1 MCRES
6 VWYLGERRVCRGRE
20 SSGTPHNRTEREA
33 STDRQ
38 WTRAWFVGQRGAEGA
53 RLERVGLRG
62 KRVPSRY
69 IVVWRGGRVDS
80 RAAERMCRARSY
92 GHIERKQNSVTTTT
106 RHNPLHLSNLSAAP
120 NRTAPTPLPSLYTA
134 HPSTRMLT
142 PAPAPAPD
150 CCSQQSGPPRSRTPP
165 HSGYRVRAPDPAL
178 GRWLTD
184 RSRTRQE
191 ASR

>member
-1 MCRES
+1 M
-6 VWYLGERRVCRGRE
+6 CRGRE
-20 SSGTPHNRTEREA
+20 SSGTPHNERNRTGEREA

-38 WTRAWFVGQRGAEGA
+38 WTRVWFLWDRERSGGGAFGA
-53 RLERVGLRG
+53 RRTPRQESAKSVSCRVAWWPR
-62 KRVPSRY
+62 RQPS
-69 IVVWRGGRVDS
+69 S
-80 RAAERMCRARSY
+80 RECRARSY
-92 GHIERKQNSVTTTT
+92 GHIERKQNLSQPQPATT
-106 RHNPLHLSNLSAAP
+106 RFISLESLYPPLP
-120 NRTAPTPLPSLYTA
+120 TAPPQRLSRLSTPHIPAHACSL
-134 HPSTRMLT
+134 SLT

-150 CCSQQSGPPRSRTPP
+150 CYSQQSGPPRSQTPP